1 MKTDVRNID
10 GKVVGFIQNGV
21 LCKKVFKKKHFMRV
35 LNGWGWDKHIIEG
48 NEFIEVKILDK
59 DDDIMYISQKSDWLT
74 HGIRKNFGYG
84 DQIILPLR
92 HHEIRHRK
100 QAQMI

>member
-1 MKTDVRNID
+1 MKKDVRNVD
-10 GKVVGFIQNGV
+10 GKVVGFILDGA

-35 LNGWGWDKHIIEG
+35 LNGWGFDKKIIEE
-48 NEFIEVKILDK
+48 NEFAEVKILDK
-59 DDDIMYISQKSDWLT
+59 DEDIMYVSQKDDWLT

-92 HHEIRHRK
+92 HHEMRHRK
-100 QAQMI
+100 QAQML